1 MEVLKWALKEDVAIL
16 SWTHIHKAD
25 KSHGYETRILK
36 LRVIG
41 ALVES
46 GAISFSISG
55 LTLTVLLEKILPE
68 LEEGDIGKTYPLGLL
83 EAGSFNDC
91 SWNSVFHFLLSAAYP
106 SLPDPTAG
114 SSPLATPELATL

>member
-1 MEVLKWALKEDVAIL
+1 MEVLKWALKEDVAVL

-25 KSHGYETRILK
+25 KLHGYETRILK

-46 GAISFSISG
+46 GAISFSISS

-68 LEEGDIGKTYPLGLL
+68 LEEGDIGKT
-83 EAGSFNDC
+83 
-91 SWNSVFHFLLSAAYP
+91 
-106 SLPDPTAG
+106 
-114 SSPLATPELATL
+114 